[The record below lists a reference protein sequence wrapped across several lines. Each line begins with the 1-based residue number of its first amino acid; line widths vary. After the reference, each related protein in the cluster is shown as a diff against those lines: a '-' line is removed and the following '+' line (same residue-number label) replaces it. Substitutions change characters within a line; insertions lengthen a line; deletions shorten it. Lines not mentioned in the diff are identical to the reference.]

1 MILRPYQTESIDDLR
16 AAFRHGH
23 KRIVLGAP
31 TGSGKSVMM
40 LDMIRAA
47 IEKRSRVMFICERRI
62 LVEQFS
68 KHLDSIGIDHGVL
81 MAKHWRFR
89 PQALVQVA
97 SAQTLERMES
107 WPSFDIV
114 FIDELHACMR
124 KSVVSMLKNRPD
136 LRVVGAT
143 ATPFHPAI
151 AEHFT
156 AITSV
161 ISMSALVEN
170 KSLVPFRVFV
180 AKEID
185 VTGVP
190 VVAGEWKKDELEA
203 RGRKIVG
210 DIVTDYVRL
219 SQEVF
224 GGYRKTIC
232 FACGVAHGAD
242 LVQRFGESGVNAVQL
257 TYKDDEEYKAEVL
270 ADFAKPD
277 TGIQMLVSA
286 DILTRGYDQTDVE
299 HVILARPLKKSFSS
313 HVQMVG
319 RGARP
324 HPGKEFCVIQD
335 NAGNWLRFAE
345 SWQDLYEN
353 GVQELSSDA
362 DTKARKEPSTLEK
375 EKARCPRCGSLWPSH
390 SDTCSHCGH
399 MRARRSEVIE
409 TAGEMHE
416 LGGNNAN
423 RKHSTVYKTEFYAQL
438 LGFAEARGYKPGYA
452 FFAYQDKFGVQPSMA
467 KPAPQTPKLE
477 VINFLRSRQ
486 IARAKMAQKVAA

>member
-277 TGIQMLVSA
+277 TEEEFFQPCA
-286 DILTRGYDQTDVE
+286 D
-299 HVILARPLKKSFSS
+299 
-313 HVQMVG
+313 G
-319 RGARP
+319 RAWR
-324 HPGKEFCVIQD
+324 
-335 NAGNWLRFAE
+335 
-345 SWQDLYEN
+345 
-353 GVQELSSDA
+353 
-362 DTKARKEPSTLEK
+362 
-375 EKARCPRCGSLWPSH
+375 
-390 SDTCSHCGH
+390 
-399 MRARRSEVIE
+399 
-409 TAGEMHE
+409 
-416 LGGNNAN
+416 
-423 RKHSTVYKTEFYAQL
+423 
-438 LGFAEARGYKPGYA
+438 
-452 FFAYQDKFGVQPSMA
+452 
-467 KPAPQTPKLE
+467 
-477 VINFLRSRQ
+477 
-486 IARAKMAQKVAA
+486 